1 MFYIPQ
7 IVLFGAA
14 ERNVD
19 LNYLKGAH
27 LPTPPFICELGVHP
41 ALLRICSFDSFYF
54 TIFFYKVEVAY
65 CPVLQQFKK
74 GKKVKPP

>member
-27 LPTPPFICELGVHP
+27 LPTLFICELGVRP
-41 ALLRICSFDSFYF
+41 ALLRICSFHSFYF
-54 TIFFYKVEVAY
+54 TIFFYKEEVAY
-65 CPVLQQFKK
+65 CPVLPQFKK